1 VVVTV
6 RVAAAAA
13 TGLTSGT
20 HVTTPTANAAI
31 RQRRTRSRVDRRAI
45 TRESF
50 ADQHA
55 GVGERKRV

>member
-1 VVVTV
+1 
-6 RVAAAAA
+6 
-13 TGLTSGT
+13 
-20 HVTTPTANAAI
+20 VTTPTANAAI

>member
-1 VVVTV
+1 
-6 RVAAAAA
+6 
-13 TGLTSGT
+13 
-20 HVTTPTANAAI
+20 VTTPTANATI
-31 RQRRTRSRVDRRAI
+31 RQTRTRSRVDRKAI